1 MPLHRFALRLKK
13 YRTCSL
19 ILTMNF
25 LAKHRA
31 LASLNEASRNLLEI
45 LSDGTELDEDE
56 QSYIQC
62 HLRLMDLTY
71 SNWKNGP
78 IEKSMKKADIRP
90 AA

>member
-1 MPLHRFALRLKK
+1 
-13 YRTCSL
+13 
-19 ILTMNF
+19 MNF
-25 LAKHRA
+25 FSKHRA
-31 LASLNEASRNLLEI
+31 LASLNQASRSLLEI

-78 IEKSMKKADIRP
+78 IEKSPKKADTRP

>member
-1 MPLHRFALRLKK
+1 
-13 YRTCSL
+13 
-19 ILTMNF
+19 MNF